1 MIGQRATATL
11 WKVLFR
17 FRKRTDNDTWVF
29 QHGQRLVLT
38 ADPTGADL
46 LDVVR
51 LLELGP
57 KPHDGHE
64 FSFTETHRIE
74 DIGGLCQL
82 VSNDYAW
89 TAGTSA
95 IEELAKTTSELAQL
109 RTENEGLYRIAKLA
123 WALRTTADPDL
134 PGALDEALDFF
145 SKVAMPARF
154 ERLPQ
159 GQVP

>member
-1 MIGQRATATL
+1 MIGTRATATL

-17 FRKRTDNDTWVF
+17 YRKRTENDTWVF
-29 QHGQRLVLT
+29 QVGQRLVLT

-46 LDVVR
+46 LEVVR

-74 DIGGLCQL
+74 DIAGLCQL
-82 VSNDYAW
+82 ASNDYAW

-95 IEELAKTTSELAQL
+95 IEELAKVSAELRAKDAALCDLQL
-109 RTENEGLYRIAKLA
+109 EVTR
-123 WALRTTADPDL
+123 LRARL
-134 PGALDEALDFF
+134 GAE
-145 SKVAMPARF
+145 VERF
-154 ERLPQ
+154 A
-159 GQVP
+159 